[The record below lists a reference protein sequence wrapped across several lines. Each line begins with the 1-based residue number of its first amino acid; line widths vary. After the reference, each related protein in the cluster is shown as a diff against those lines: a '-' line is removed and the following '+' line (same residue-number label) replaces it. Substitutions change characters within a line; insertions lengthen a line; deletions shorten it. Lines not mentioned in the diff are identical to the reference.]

1 MKIRKLGIKSFG
13 KFKDKEIKK
22 GRIVSEDEIG
32 LLTGA
37 SGVILTILSCYKPVA
52 TKWDSIFLI

>member
-1 MKIRKLGIKSFG
+1 MNLYNEDAPFG
-13 KFKDKEIKK
+13 FKDKEIKK